1 MPTASFAR
9 YIADLARQ
17 AGQQGAAAAAPG
29 VARRCW
35 QIPSSYPVSTD
46 IQDPGG
52 FIDAC
57 NRDDLN
63 ALAIAGYQT
72 GHLPN
77 SYTGR
82 VGVVAAA
89 KVAID
94 HMGAHERA
102 LHARHAGP
110 VRLRAWA
117 ASRRAG
123 HSDTTYGVFGC
134 LQRYCASMIEE
145 AQSVPNSPG

>member
-1 MPTASFAR
+1 MPAPSFAA
-9 YIADLARQ
+9 YLLDLTTQ
-17 AGQQGAAAAAPG
+17 AHQIGAAAAASG
-29 VARRCW
+29 VAKRVW
-35 QIPSSYPVSTD
+35 QIPSQYPASTD
-46 IQDPGG
+46 VQEPDG

-63 ALAIAGYQT
+63 ELAIAGYQR

-77 SYTGR
+77 DYVGR

-89 KVAID
+89 KLAID

-102 LHARHAGP
+102 LHARHASP

-117 ASRRAG
+117 AARRTG
-123 HSDTTYGVFGC
+123 HSDVTYGVFGC
-134 LQRYCASMIEE
+134 IGRYAASMLEQ
-145 AQSVPNSPG
+145 ANAVGNSQV